1 MIRYLTE
8 MPDAGMLMSMALV
21 PMPTLIIYVSVQCWE
36 LRNKDISS
44 STPVW
49 WRTVCSYYVSRFDRH
64 VTYYTSH
71 MLYICIYS
79 PWPAL
84 AEIHSSSLAL
94 NVFTSLHTCVLIVVT
109 PDIEHSAVLLTW
121 RQLIKARNKE
131 VAEVQKTYR
140 IPWTP

>member
-1 MIRYLTE
+1 M
-8 MPDAGMLMSMALV
+8 
-21 PMPTLIIYVSVQCWE
+21 
-36 LRNKDISS
+36 
-44 STPVW
+44 W

-71 MLYICIYS
+71 MLYICTYS

-84 AEIHSSSLAL
+84 AEIHRSSLSL

-121 RQLIKARNKE
+121 RQLITAQNKE
-131 VAEVQKTYR
+131 VAEVQNVQNSVDTLV
-140 IPWTP
+140 ISPFNSFISAAAGF